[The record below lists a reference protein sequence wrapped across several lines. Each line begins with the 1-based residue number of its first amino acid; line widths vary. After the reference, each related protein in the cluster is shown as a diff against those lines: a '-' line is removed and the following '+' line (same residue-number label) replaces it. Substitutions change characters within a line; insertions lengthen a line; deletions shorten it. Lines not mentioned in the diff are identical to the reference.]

1 MKTLI
6 IIGRE
11 PIITYRIT
19 QLIGERAERKRVRQE
34 RIDSIK
40 RPIKTIRR
48 ILGL

>member
-6 IIGRE
+6 VIGRE

-34 RIDSIK
+34 RISAILSPLATIK
-40 RPIKTIRR
+40 RII
-48 ILGL
+48 GL